1 MNVAEGYDDE
11 IERLNTH
18 LDLLPP
24 ADNDDKLLESDSVVL
39 CKALNIESNSV
50 ILREAF
56 RMNKKT
62 VSST

>member
-1 MNVAEGYDDE
+1 MNVTEDYDDK
-11 IERLNTH
+11 IEHSNIHPDILT
-18 LDLLPP
+18 P